1 LVVDGEAAHLARLL
15 PTSAAQPEG
24 QQQRAAATRGVGG
37 GGGLVSSAAWGA
49 AAGPQPGSGV
59 CRMGECSASA
69 KHKVFVDFVDTSSL

>member
-1 LVVDGEAAHLARLL
+1 
-15 PTSAAQPEG
+15 
-24 QQQRAAATRGVGG
+24 
-37 GGGLVSSAAWGA
+37 VSSAAWGA